1 MLRVKSTNSMT
12 IPVTEN
18 DPLGALTPPN
28 HPNSPVK
35 GLVKSA
41 TCPNNDLY
49 NANNDRAKTP
59 IRSGRT
65 PKPLCRF
72 LQFALQYPQVIYRK
86 Y

>member
-28 HPNSPVK
+28 QPNSPVK

-59 IRSGRT
+59 IRSGET
-65 PKPLCRF
+65 SSHSCIGYHTIHPGF
-72 LQFALQYPQVIYRK
+72 
-86 Y
+86 